1 MSGAEKLLGK
11 GDMLYSP
18 IGMNKP
24 VRIQGAFLTE
34 EEVEKITDFVQLNNY
49 VEDLEQSQ
57 QEISKEID
65 EIVIASDKSG
75 NSDDELYD
83 KVVDFA
89 YENEEISVSLV
100 QRQFRIGY
108 NRASRIVDDMEKN
121 GIVGKSDG
129 SKPRKVLKNYI
140 SE

>member
-1 MSGAEKLLGK
+1 M
-11 GDMLYSP
+11 
-18 IGMNKP
+18 
-24 VRIQGAFLTE
+24 
-34 EEVEKITDFVQLNNY
+34 
-49 VEDLEQSQ
+49 EQSQ

-65 EIVIASDKSG
+65 EIVIATDKKG
-75 NSDDELYD
+75 NSDDDLYEQ
-83 KVVDFA
+83 VVDFA

-108 NRASRIVDDMEKN
+108 NRASRIVEDMEKN

-140 SE
+140 QD